1 MRIAVFSDIHGNF
14 DALKFVTELIE
25 QEHADKTFF
34 VGDIFQRG
42 NKEIECLEYLMNS
55 EIICVKGNCELYL
68 DNGVQIDSDV
78 EHLRDYY
85 DDMRKKLTAEQR
97 YFIHTL
103 PLYYEINVNGRRILL
118 SHFLFRDKEAAYPYY
133 QLSDMDTD
141 VFTNAVKTDEI
152 QKYDLVVVGH
162 AHKNFTVENV
172 VGVSAAGIG
181 KPTFLLI
188 EIGETVSYRYV
199 FGE

>member
-162 AHKNFTVENV
+162 AHKNLTVENV

>member
-68 DNGVQIDSDV
+68 DNGIQIDSDV

-85 DDMRKKLTAEQR
+85 DDIRKKLTAEQR

>member
-162 AHKNFTVENV
+162 AHKNFAVENV

-181 KPTFLLI
+181 KPTFVLI

-199 FGE
+199 SGE

>member
-133 QLSDMDTD
+133 QLSDMNTD

-199 FGE
+199 FGG

>member
-14 DALKFVTELIE
+14 EALNSVIKLIDKE
-25 QEHADKTFF
+25 QADKTFF

-68 DNGVQIDSDV
+68 DNGVHIDSDV
-78 EHLRDYY
+78 EYLRDYY
-85 DDMRKKLTAEQR
+85 DNMREKLTAEQR
-97 YFIHTL
+97 NFIHTL
-103 PLYYEINVNGRRILL
+103 PLYYEIEANGRRILL
-118 SHFLFRDKEAAYPYY
+118 SHFLFKDKEAAYPYY

-162 AHKNFTVENV
+162 AHKNFAVENV

-181 KPTFLLI
+181 KPTFVLI

-199 FGE
+199 SGE